1 VSGLSRALLVVC
13 VAVATSVL
21 LALGFWQV
29 SRLAWKEALIAEIAA
44 RTAAPPLALA
54 EIEARWQSAGDVD
67 YLPVRLAGEFRH
79 DRETR
84 FYATSKGRS
93 GWQIMTP
100 LQLADG
106 SIVVV
111 DRGFVPAA
119 LAEPA
124 GRAAGQVA
132 GTVEFSGLARNP
144 QFAPPN
150 RFVPA
155 NEPGNRLFFWKD
167 FAAIAQAS
175 GIGKE
180 RLVPFMVDAGPA
192 PIPGGW
198 PQGGATIVELP
209 NNHLQYAITWFGLA
223 AACLGVGA
231 ALLFKLVSGGASSN
245 GK

>member
-1 VSGLSRALLVVC
+1 MSGLSRALLVVC
-13 VAVATSVL
+13 IAAATGVL

-54 EIEARWQSAGDVD
+54 DVEARWNSAGDVD
-67 YLPVRLAGEFRH
+67 YVPVRLAGEFRH

-93 GWQIMTP
+93 GWQVMTP

-106 SIVVV
+106 RIVVV

-124 GRAAGQVA
+124 SRAAGQVA
-132 GTVEFSGLARNP
+132 GAVGVEGLARNP

-150 RFVPA
+150 RFVPE
-155 NEPGNRLFFWKD
+155 NEPDKRLFFWKD
-167 FAAIAQAS
+167 FAAIAQAA
-175 GIGKE
+175 GIETE

-192 PIPGGW
+192 PMPGGW

-209 NNHLQYAITWFGLA
+209 NSHLQYAITWFGLA
-223 AACLGVGA
+223 AACLGVGGWF
-231 ALLFKLVSGGASSN
+231 LASSLRRPA
-245 GK
+245 